1 MGWTFQDEPL
11 RGETPAARIT
21 RLFTHEGA
29 SQRLS
34 VLAAATVR
42 GTVYAA
48 VRVEDR
54 TTGRAHV
61 LCAVVLVR
69 NSLREGFGYKEMDE
83 TMGPAACDPPAHI
96 LALLSPVED
105 IPNPRFAAAWRA
117 RVAERAAARAREAS
131 ARRRLAVG
139 DVLRPPAPVRLTGG
153 HEAVA
158 FRVAAVRAR
167 GNPVFETADAAGLRC
182 RLPVRLIAACAV
194 VRGGEGAP

>member
-21 RLFTHEGA
+21 RLYTHEGA

-69 NSLREGFGYKEMDE
+69 NSRREGFGHKEMDE
-83 TMGPAACDPPAHI
+83 TMGP
-96 LALLSPVED
+96 V
-105 IPNPRFAAAWRA
+105 A

-131 ARRRLAVG
+131 VRRRLAVG

-158 FRVAAVRAR
+158 FRVAMVRAR

-182 RLPVRLIAACAV
+182 RLPARLIAACAV
-194 VRGGEGAP
+194 VRGEEGAP

>member
-21 RLFTHEGA
+21 RLYTHEGA

-69 NSLREGFGYKEMDE
+69 NSRREGFGHKEMDE
-83 TMGPAACDPPAHI
+83 TMGPVECDPPARI
-96 LALLSPVED
+96 LALLSP
-105 IPNPRFAAAWRA
+105 
-117 RVAERAAARAREAS
+117 ERAAARAREAS
-131 ARRRLAVG
+131 VRRRLAVG

-158 FRVAAVRAR
+158 FRVAMVRAR

-182 RLPVRLIAACAV
+182 RLPARLIAACAV
-194 VRGGEGAP
+194 VRGEEGAP